1 MKFISGD
8 YNNFQNSK
16 PLADN
21 LYLIFF
27 HFSFKVH
34 FEMELDKATVVES
47 IEDKQT
53 TSDGDDSNSEKEME
67 QEGLYLRLDKGGKEC
82 NVSIAWSI

>member
-1 MKFISGD
+1 
-8 YNNFQNSK
+8 
-16 PLADN
+16 
-21 LYLIFF
+21 
-27 HFSFKVH
+27 
-34 FEMELDKATVVES
+34 MELDKATVVES
-47 IEDKQT
+47 TKDKQT